1 MESLLHP
8 LSVLKPDEF
17 KVDPHLWEALLSF
30 FSASQVAALYLLG
43 ADQQWHTLWLG
54 KRPVVTDIHQGPEPR
69 SQVFIMWRF
78 VTLVR

>member
-8 LSVLKPDEF
+8 LSVRRPDEF
-17 KVDPHLWEALLSF
+17 KVDPQQWEALLSF
-30 FSASQVAALYLLG
+30 SSSQVVALYLLG

-69 SQVFIMWRF
+69 SQVFLMWRF
-78 VTLVR
+78 ATVVR

>member
-8 LSVLKPDEF
+8 LSVRRPDEL
-17 KVDPHLWEALLSF
+17 KVDPQQWEALLSF
-30 FSASQVAALYLLG
+30 SSSQVVALYLLG

-69 SQVFIMWRF
+69 SQVFLMWRF
-78 VTLVR
+78 ATVVR